1 MYEGLFLRLRKERK
15 KMLCFSEAPYVPHA
29 AVAMVIIR
37 ILLNSTARG
46 YTEMNLTGQSA
57 C

>member
-1 MYEGLFLRLRKERK
+1 MYVALFFKGKKRK

-29 AVAMVIIR
+29 AVAMVIIH

>member
-29 AVAMVIIR
+29 AVAMVIIH

-46 YTEMNLTGQSA
+46 YKEMNLTGQSA